1 MCSGKLEFLRM
12 ITRMKI
18 DPAKTTFLYGF
29 FETYLKLNKE
39 EEAQMMEEIENLP
52 EEEKEKEILL

>member
-1 MCSGKLEFLRM
+1 M
-12 ITRMKI
+12 
-18 DPAKTTFLYGF
+18 DF